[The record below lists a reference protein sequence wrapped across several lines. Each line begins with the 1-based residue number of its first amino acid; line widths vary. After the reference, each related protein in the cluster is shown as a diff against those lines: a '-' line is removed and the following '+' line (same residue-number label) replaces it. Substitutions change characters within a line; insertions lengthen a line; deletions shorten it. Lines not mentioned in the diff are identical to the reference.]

1 MENKGFSTEGV
12 KYYQIGNG
20 DAEGTFRRLSSYRNS
35 NTLAAFFGRVNYNYM
50 EKYMLSASL
59 RREGSSRFGANHKW
73 GYFPAVSAGWRIS
86 GEDFMEDATAVND
99 LKLRLGFGVTG
110 NNLNSDLMSV
120 AMLSNGGTF
129 WYNGKYVNTYTVS
142 QNVNP
147 DLRWEKKYE
156 YNLGLDYALLDN
168 RLYGSLDVYYRQ
180 TRDLLWDYEV
190 PTPPYQYP
198 TLLANAG
205 QMDSFGVELSL
216 SAVPVKTK
224 DFTWVTTPT
233 ISFNRNYITKLSDPA
248 LGFNYKQTT
257 VGGVGEDGM
266 MSTNTQILI
275 EGESVGS
282 FYGYKFLTIEDGT
295 WYFGTPAGGVVTS
308 EGAVEGYRQVI
319 GNAQPLFTFGW
330 NNSLRYKNFDLA
342 LFFRGV
348 YGNDVLNLTRWAYG
362 PMATIQSNIFMKDIN
377 GADTVLANKGVFS
390 DYYLEDGSYI
400 KLDNLTLGYTFKIKD
415 NSYVDHLRLYFTGQN
430 LFTLT
435 KYSGQDPEVNTTDV
449 RSAGIDYC
457 DFYPTVATFMLGVNI
472 SFK

>member
-1 MENKGFSTEGV
+1 
-12 KYYQIGNG
+12 
-20 DAEGTFRRLSSYRNS
+20 
-35 NTLAAFFGRVNYNYM
+35 
-50 EKYMLSASL
+50 
-59 RREGSSRFGANHKW
+59 
-73 GYFPAVSAGWRIS
+73 
-86 GEDFMEDATAVND
+86 MEDVTAVND

-233 ISFNRNYITKLSDPA
+233 ISFNRNYITKL
-248 LGFNYKQTT
+248 
-257 VGGVGEDGM
+257 
-266 MSTNTQILI
+266 
-275 EGESVGS
+275 
-282 FYGYKFLTIEDGT
+282 
-295 WYFGTPAGGVVTS
+295 
-308 EGAVEGYRQVI
+308 
-319 GNAQPLFTFGW
+319 
-330 NNSLRYKNFDLA
+330 
-342 LFFRGV
+342 
-348 YGNDVLNLTRWAYG
+348 
-362 PMATIQSNIFMKDIN
+362 
-377 GADTVLANKGVFS
+377 
-390 DYYLEDGSYI
+390 
-400 KLDNLTLGYTFKIKD
+400 
-415 NSYVDHLRLYFTGQN
+415 
-430 LFTLT
+430 
-435 KYSGQDPEVNTTDV
+435 
-449 RSAGIDYC
+449 
-457 DFYPTVATFMLGVNI
+457 
-472 SFK
+472 